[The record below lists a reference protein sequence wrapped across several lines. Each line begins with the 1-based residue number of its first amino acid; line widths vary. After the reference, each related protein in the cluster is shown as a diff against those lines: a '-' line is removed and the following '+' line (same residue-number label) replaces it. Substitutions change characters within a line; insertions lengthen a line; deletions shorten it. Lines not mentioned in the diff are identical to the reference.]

1 MRTIRNTFRTVAVCA
16 AGATAAACGG
26 SPEPTSRGE
35 ISRAEVLA
43 EAESAPLTIDTPE
56 LRRLS
61 IESAWRFD
69 TDTLEIECWGDG
81 PDQSFYYTARP
92 PGGQRS
98 GPAPAFSDGTFR
110 VPGQGA
116 FGYAAELSDVLQD
129 DRLGGRLH
137 TAARRIC
144 GGG

>member
-1 MRTIRNTFRTVAVCA
+1 MKTIRHTFTIVAACA
-16 AGATAAACGG
+16 AGATTAACGG
-26 SPEPTSRGE
+26 SPEPTGRGE

-43 EAESAPLTIDTPE
+43 EAEAAPLTIDTPE

-61 IESAWRFD
+61 IENAWRFD
-69 TDTLEIECWGDG
+69 ADTLEIECWGDG

-98 GPAPAFSDGTFR
+98 GPAPAFADGTFR

-116 FGYAAELSDVLQD
+116 FGYAAELPDVRQD
-129 DRLGGRLH
+129 SRLSGLSH
-137 TAARRIC
+137 AAARRVC

>member
-1 MRTIRNTFRTVAVCA
+1 MRTIPNTLRTVGVCA
-16 AGATAAACGG
+16 AAATAAACGG
-26 SPEPTSRGE
+26 SPDPTGRGE

-43 EAESAPLTIDTPE
+43 EAEVAPLTIDTPE
-56 LRRLS
+56 LRGLL
-61 IESAWRFD
+61 IENAWRFD
-69 TDTLEIECWGDG
+69 ADTLEIECWGDG

-116 FGYAAELSDVLQD
+116 FGYAAELQDVQQD
-129 DRLGGRLH
+129 SRLGGLLH
-137 TAARRIC
+137 AAARRIC